1 MESLVIFRG
10 VKTITWLWPWGSNP
24 IHSHGI
30 LDHDMHHNKG
40 KWFSCLIQVC
50 ISTYSYQ
57 HILMTETHTSSDVVL
72 SCGRCGVGGERD
84 WGGVWGGNRS
94 GITLLVVLWRGDCTL
109 AVNRN
114 KTTSLKPRL
123 CNVLPISMCSTFW
136 PRAASVSCC
145 QTWGYYEEIKENQ
158 KPLLNK
164 VALYGKITPVVCIV
178 TVSKQ

>member
-1 MESLVIFRG
+1 MESPVIFRG
-10 VKTITWLWPWGSNP
+10 VKTIMWLWPWGSNP

-50 ISTYSYQ
+50 ISNYSYQ

-123 CNVLPISMCSTFW
+123 CNVLPISMCSTHYFPFGLELPPW
-136 PRAASVSCC
+136 AAA
-145 QTWGYYEEIKENQ
+145 
-158 KPLLNK
+158 KPGATMKKSRKMAFMLLN
-164 VALYGKITPVVCIV
+164 VHGGGMTY
-178 TVSKQ
+178 